1 MAEQPSWPKVMM
13 TTLRLWFER
22 RGRRRLVGLAVLI
35 IVGLAAALS
44 VALVVRPGP
53 TSASVRSAPTATTT
67 TRAQKTPQPQ
77 QSDPAALRQEAALR
91 GQAATW
97 IAQQVSPAAVVSC
110 DPAMC
115 SALQAQ
121 GVPSGQLLPLVLAD
135 ADPLGSDV
143 VVATSA
149 VRNQFGSRLITVYAP
164 EVIASF
170 GSGAA
175 RIDVRAIAPDGAA
188 AFESALAADHAAR
201 ITAGKQ
207 LLKNKSIHASSTAS
221 AALTGGAVDP
231 RLLVTLAGLAA
242 QQRVTI
248 VMFGDPSP
256 GAPGVPLRSAEISA
270 ASRPKLQAMLSFLR
284 GQQGSYLAAH
294 IESSGAHLTITFE
307 YDAPGQLGI
316 GGEQ

>member
-1 MAEQPSWPKVMM
+1 M

-22 RGRRRLVGLAVLI
+22 RGRKRLVGLFVLVI
-35 IVGLAAALS
+35 LGLAAALA
-44 VALVVRPGP
+44 VALAIRPGP
-53 TSASVRSAPTATTT
+53 TSASVQSAPTASTTT
-67 TRAQKTPQPQ
+67 QAQKTPQAQQTPQPQ

-201 ITAGKQ
+201 ITAGQQ
-207 LLKNKSIHASSTAS
+207 LLKNKSIHVSPTAS
-221 AALTGGAVDP
+221 AALAGGDVDP

-248 VMFGDPSP
+248 VLFGDPSP

-270 ASRPKLQAMLSFLR
+270 ANRAKLRAMLSFLR

>member
-22 RGRRRLVGLAVLI
+22 RGRRRLIGLSVLVIVGLAV
-35 IVGLAAALS
+35 ALS
-44 VALVVRPGP
+44 VVLVLRPGP
-53 TSASVRSAPTATTT
+53 TSASVQSAPTATKTT
-67 TRAQKTPQPQ
+67 QAQKTPQPQ

-91 GQAATW
+91 GQAAAW

-149 VRNQFGSRLITVYAP
+149 VRDQFGSRLITVYAP

-175 RIDVRAIAPDGAA
+175 RIDIRAIAPDGAA

-207 LLKNKSIHASSTAS
+207 LLKNKSIHASPASST
-221 AALTGGAVDP
+221 ALTGGDVDP

-248 VMFGDPSP
+248 VKFGDPSP

-270 ASRPKLQAMLSFLR
+270 ASRAKLQAMLSFLR
-284 GQQGSYLAAH
+284 GQQGPYLAAR

-307 YDAPGQLGI
+307 YDAPGQLGL